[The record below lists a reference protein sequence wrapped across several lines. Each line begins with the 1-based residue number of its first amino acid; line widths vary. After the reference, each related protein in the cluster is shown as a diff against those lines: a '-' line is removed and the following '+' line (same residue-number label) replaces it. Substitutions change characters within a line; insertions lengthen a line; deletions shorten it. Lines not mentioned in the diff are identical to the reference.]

1 MSSAPRFDNED
12 AEPSIDETAGVG
24 GACAVDV
31 GASTDDASAEAAAID
46 VEEGAGVE
54 SP

>member
-1 MSSAPRFDNED
+1 MSSAPRADIED
-12 AEPSIDETAGVG
+12 ADASIEETAGVG
-24 GACAVDV
+24 AACAVVV

-46 VEEGAGVE
+46 VEEAADVE